1 MLKRKYLWFILIL
14 ILAMALSFYFIYN
27 KGKDGSAVQTKEEI
41 EDTEEDIVVDEAPVK
56 IEQGVVVG
64 MKEGKKEWEI
74 EADKISL
81 AEDRKKTIFEKIKK
95 AIIFKDN
102 EPHLNIQLNKC
113 IADMGSKS
121 MELVGDVVIETKE
134 GDILKGDRFYW
145 DSKEETLTSLEPV
158 EIMVKDNK
166 ITADRLISDVELSKL
181 ELLGNV
187 KVTSKPNNFTS
198 RILYFLS
205 LTGKPGNWLTG

>member
-14 ILAMALSFYFIYN
+14 ILAIALSFYFIYN

-41 EDTEEDIVVDEAPVK
+41 EETEEDIVVDEAPVK

-187 KVTSKPNNFTS
+187 KVTFKIN
-198 RILYFLS
+198 
-205 LTGKPGNWLTG
+205 

>member
-1 MLKRKYLWFILIL
+1 MLKQRYLWFILIL

-41 EDTEEDIVVDEAPVK
+41 EETEEDIVVDEAPVK

-95 AIIFKDN
+95 VVIFKDN
-102 EPHLNIQLNKC
+102 EPNLNIQLNQC
-113 IADMGSKS
+113 IADMGSKN

-134 GDILKGDRFYW
+134 GDILKGDRFFW
-145 DSKEETLTSLEPV
+145 DSREETLNSLDSV
-158 EIMVKDNK
+158 EVMVKENK
-166 ITADRLISDVELSKL
+166 ITADQLYTDSELNNLKL
-181 ELLGNV
+181 TGNV
-187 KVTSKPNNFTS
+187 KVTFK
-198 RILYFLS
+198 IH
-205 LTGKPGNWLTG
+205 